1 VQPPPV
7 ATIVDLAGQSMI
19 PGLITTHAHIV
30 ASDMRGTRPRAYTDE
45 TTEWQLTLFARHG
58 VTTVWSLG
66 GEQAAAFRAR
76 DVQATPGLQRSRIF
90 VAGDVIA
97 AKTPDEARQRVAA
110 VAAQKPDIVKIRVD
124 DNLGTSAKMTPEV
137 YRAVIDEAHA
147 RGLRVAAHIF
157 YLDDAKALLRAGADV
172 IAHSIRDRDVD
183 DELIQLM
190 TSSGAPYIP
199 TLTRELSTFVYES
212 RPAFFDDP
220 LFVRHADP
228 AVVARLEEPAR
239 QEAMRA
245 SKSARAYKAGL
256 EVAKRNLKRLADAG
270 VLIAMGTDSG
280 ATPERFPGYFEHL
293 EMEMMAEAGMTPA
306 QILRAATSDA
316 ARAMRMNDAGAIVP
330 GAWADLVV
338 VDRDPLADIR
348 HTRAIRSV
356 WIAGNR
362 R

>member
-1 VQPPPV
+1 
-7 ATIVDLAGQSMI
+7 
-19 PGLITTHAHIV
+19 
-30 ASDMRGTRPRAYTDE
+30 
-45 TTEWQLTLFARHG
+45 
-58 VTTVWSLG
+58 
-66 GEQAAAFRAR
+66 
-76 DVQATPGLQRSRIF
+76 
-90 VAGDVIA
+90 
-97 AKTPDEARQRVAA
+97 
-110 VAAQKPDIVKIRVD
+110 
-124 DNLGTSAKMTPEV
+124 
-137 YRAVIDEAHA
+137 
-147 RGLRVAAHIF
+147 
-157 YLDDAKALLRAGADV
+157 
-172 IAHSIRDRDVD
+172 
-183 DELIQLM
+183 
-190 TSSGAPYIP
+190 
-199 TLTRELSTFVYES
+199 
-212 RPAFFDDP
+212 
-220 LFVRHADP
+220 
-228 AVVARLEEPAR
+228 
-239 QEAMRA
+239 MRA